1 MDGQAIAMPVAVDK
15 PPEDL
20 AVRVGALFDLHH
32 QRLFK
37 LARRLS
43 RCPEDAHDL
52 VQETFLRAARSPRSI
67 PVGLSNE
74 EAWLV
79 RVLINICRDRWRQ
92 LAVRTR
98 AREAGSLAAQAAFDP
113 EPHLI
118 AKSLVRHALDTLP
131 PRRRAILILYELEGA
146 TIPAIAKLVG
156 VSPVTVRWHL
166 SIGRREMAKALGKGT
181 HD

>member
-1 MDGQAIAMPVAVDK
+1 MDGRAIAMPVAVDER
-15 PPEDL
+15 PDDV
-20 AVRVGALFDLHH
+20 AGRVAGVFDRHH

-43 RCPEDAHDL
+43 RSAEDAHDL

-67 PVGLSNE
+67 PNGVPHE

-92 LAVRTR
+92 SAVRNR
-98 AREAGSLAAQAAFDP
+98 AAASGRVEAEAAFDP
-113 EPHLI
+113 EPGLL
-118 AKSLVRHALDTLP
+118 AKSLVRQALTALP
-131 PRRRAILILYELEGA
+131 PRRRAILVLYEIEGVA
-146 TIPAIAKLVG
+146 IPAIAKLVG

-166 SIGRREMAKALGKGT
+166 SIGRHEMSRALGRGT
-181 HD
+181 P

>member
-1 MDGQAIAMPVAVDK
+1 MDGQAIAMPVAVEK

-20 AVRVGALFDLHH
+20 AARVGALFDSHH

-43 RCPEDAHDL
+43 RSSEDARDL
-52 VQETFLRAARSPRSI
+52 VQETFLRAARAPRSI
-67 PVGLSNE
+67 PEGTSNE

-92 LAVRTR
+92 SAVRMR
-98 AREAGSLAAQAAFDP
+98 ARINGKVSAESAFNP

-118 AKSLVRHALDTLP
+118 AKSLVRHALEALP
-131 PRRRAILILYELEGA
+131 PRRRAILVLYELEGA
-146 TIPAIAKLVG
+146 TIPAIARLVG
-156 VSPVTVRWHL
+156 VTPVTVRWHL
-166 SIGRREMAKALGKGT
+166 SIGRREMAKALGG
-181 HD
+181 HP